1 MWTNSAGGNPAYG
14 RRVTS
19 NRQIVAVSLVLGA
32 VAAIGTFHG
41 GAMAAD
47 VALLAI
53 CGMVR
58 RRPAPWVWF
67 LAVPIALTAFWAIP
81 WWLPL
86 WTAARIVGLG
96 IVFAGWRPRLSMVT
110 AGFLTVLAVQ
120 TLGLVMVLDYPRPN
134 GFTANASVLGQVG
147 LTAFIMGGP
156 GAIGIASGAIGAFT
170 MGVAVSRTAL
180 LAAVVYVVVRPRRWT
195 VALLLCGAAVVVVH
209 SALAGNFDRFGL
221 EGIRSQLVGRNELLS
236 GDNSA
241 RAGFLTERVNR
252 DKLTYAETEERYPF
266 NPPRFT
272 LLGYGYDS
280 YIAAVN
286 AIHPHTIPVL
296 IVYELGIL
304 SLPIFGV
311 VAWAFWKRKL
321 PLTFGLV
328 MLPLWLLTEE
338 TWAVP
343 AGHYLMA
350 LMLLAAL
357 RQKKQKAAA
366 DYVRA
371 QWVRART
378 WAATV
383 HTKRHRTTGDQGNA
397 HQRPAE

>member
-1 MWTNSAGGNPAYG
+1 M
-14 RRVTS
+14 TS
-19 NRQIVAVSLVLGA
+19 NRRVVAVSLVLGA

-47 VALLAI
+47 VALVAI
-53 CGMVR
+53 CGAVR
-58 RRPAPWVWF
+58 RRPAHWVWF
-67 LAVPIALTAFWAIP
+67 IAVPIALSAFWAIP
-81 WWLPL
+81 WWVPL
-86 WTAARIVGLG
+86 WTAARIVALG

-110 AGFLTVLAVQ
+110 VGFLTVLAVQ
-120 TLGLVMVLDYPRPN
+120 TLGLLMVLDYPRPN

-147 LTAFIMGGP
+147 LTAFMMGGP
-156 GAIGIASGAIGAFT
+156 GAIGIAAGGIGAFT

-180 LAAVVYVVVRPRRWT
+180 LAAVIYVIVRPRPWT
-195 VALLLCGAAVVVVH
+195 IALLLCGAGVVVIH
-209 SALAGNFDRFGL
+209 SAIAGNFDRFGL
-221 EGIRSQLVGRNELLS
+221 EAIRTQLTGRNDLLS

-241 RAGFLTERVNR
+241 RSGFLAERVNSE
-252 DKLTYAETEERYPF
+252 KITYSEAETRYPF

-311 VAWAFWKRKL
+311 VAWAFWKRHV
-321 PLTFGLV
+321 PLTFSLV

-338 TWAVP
+338 AWAVP

-357 RQKKQKAAA
+357 RQKKQKTAA

-371 QWVRART
+371 QWIRART
-378 WAATV
+378 WASKVYAD
-383 HTKRHRTTGDQGNA
+383 RNRAPGDQGNA